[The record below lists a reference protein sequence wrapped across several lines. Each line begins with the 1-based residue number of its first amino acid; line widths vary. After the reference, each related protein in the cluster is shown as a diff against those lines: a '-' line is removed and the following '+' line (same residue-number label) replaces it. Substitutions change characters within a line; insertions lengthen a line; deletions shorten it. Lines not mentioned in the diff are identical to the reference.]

1 MSKETK
7 TIDKI
12 IKNARQ
18 IEADMLF
25 TEKSNFIFAKF
36 WGYINSFLT
45 ILIIILSIISAAFIF
60 KNINGISYYLIS
72 ISNLMIIFFS
82 IFQYY
87 SNPSEKGIFS
97 RSIARKYN
105 LLRKEIEIFYTI
117 EIYENSYEKNIEI
130 LKDFNKRKFSLDS
143 QLPNIYGFIYKLA
156 KRSIEK
162 GEHSYNDLEE

>member
-1 MSKETK
+1 MSKETRA
-7 TIDKI
+7 IDKI

-18 IEADMLF
+18 IEEDILY
-25 TEKSNFIFAKF
+25 TEKSNFIFANF

-45 ILIIILSIISAAFIF
+45 ILIIILSIVSATFIF
-60 KNINGISYYLIS
+60 KILNGISYFLIS
-72 ISNLMIIFFS
+72 IANLMIIFFS

-97 RSIARKYN
+97 RGIARKYN
-105 LLRKEIEIFYTI
+105 RLRKEIEIFYTI
-117 EIYENSYEKNIEI
+117 EVYENSYEKNIEI
-130 LKDFNKRKFSLDS
+130 LKDFNKRKYSMDS
-143 QLPNIYGFIYKLA
+143 QLPNIYGFIYKFA